1 MSSNTDVSNY
11 TLSGVTCG
19 GCAGKVEAAIGKL
32 SGVDAVQIELA
43 TGRMS
48 VIGAGAGD
56 GALIK
61 TTVEKLGYGVA
72 EG

>member
-1 MSSNTDVSNY
+1 MSNSIEISDY
-11 TLSGVTCG
+11 TVTGVTCA
-19 GCAGKVEAAIGKL
+19 GCAGKVQAAVGKL

-48 VIGAGAGD
+48 VIGAGSGD

-61 TTVEKLGYGVA
+61 STVENLGYGVA

>member
-1 MSSNTDVSNY
+1 MSNSTDISTY

-19 GCAGKVEAAIGKL
+19 GCVGKVEAAIGKL
-32 SGVDAVQIELA
+32 SGIDGVQIELA

-48 VIGAGAGD
+48 VIGAGGAD
-56 GALIK
+56 GALIQ
-61 TTVEKLGYGVA
+61 TTIEKLGYRVA